1 MSQFSKLVIGF
12 VLMLFVTPTTASYQ
26 LNYDFTNSEGI
37 NSNLS
42 IYQGQFLFVDAFATW
57 CDSCR
62 TEMAHLLELYGI
74 IKDNISMISLSVDP
88 ESDNIEKVLDFKA
101 EFNAPWDFGLDHT
114 SSFLQAHPIVTY
126 PSTYLFD
133 TTGKLVL
140 SWVGITT
147 TSRFVSDIQQ
157 FVNIDWNGTEN
168 DDFGVY
174 LNSLFKNPLFQG
186 SGLIL
191 GISAII
197 LYYKSRKN

>member
-1 MSQFSKLVIGF
+1 
-12 VLMLFVTPTTASYQ
+12 MLFVTPTTASYQ

>member
-1 MSQFSKLVIGF
+1 FSKLVIGF